1 MSVEHNVY
9 IGKYIKVDSWN
20 ASVISKEVIQG
31 CSNKV
36 NCKNNFSNKNLDQMN
51 FCPEC
56 GAKVVPIEVEITNI
70 KHYNVDVIC
79 DELFGVDVF
88 NFQDQYI
95 FYVDGGNISKIV
107 SDDYEFD
114 LSKMFE
120 YLKNKTEDDQVDI
133 LSKHLTKLGIKHE
146 VKFGAVGYYC

>member
-1 MSVEHNVY
+1 MSVTHNVY
-9 IGKYIKVDSWN
+9 IGKYIKVDSWC
-20 ASVISKEVIQG
+20 ASVTSKEVIQG

-56 GAKVVPIEVEITNI
+56 GAKVVPIEVDITNI
-70 KHYNVDVIC
+70 KRYNVYVIC
-79 DELFGVDVF
+79 EELFGVDVF
-88 NFQDQYI
+88 NCYDQYI
-95 FYVDGGNISKIV
+95 FYVGDDNISKTV
-107 SDDYEFD
+107 SGDYEFD

-120 YLKNKTEDDQVDI
+120 CLKTNTEDDQVDI